1 MPMGLSISL
10 SMNKSRWSKRAEP
23 TILKTTS
30 GVNEYRAGIVAS
42 VAMDG
47 AAPELR
53 QEGALREE
61 RHLHGAA
68 YIDNPPMLLRVT
80 RRQKTNSASHATPP
94 LHRQ

>member
-1 MPMGLSISL
+1 
-10 SMNKSRWSKRAEP
+10 
-23 TILKTTS
+23 
-30 GVNEYRAGIVAS
+30 
-42 VAMDG
+42 MDG